1 MQGGDYLKK
10 KLALFLC
17 FVLILSIL
25 SGCTGKG
32 DTYTP
37 TGNGLSPEEED
48 VTRPT
53 QTVITTQDR
62 SLPYYA
68 DRSMNPYTCSD
79 YVNKTILSLVYQGLF
94 TVDAQYNV
102 FPVLCSGYEVS
113 RDMKTYTFYLA
124 KATFS
129 DGMELTAADVVASY
143 TAAMEAGVYKGRF
156 THVKSVEATEDGA
169 VVFQLKVPYENFPI
183 LLDIPIV
190 REGSTAEERPMG
202 TGPYAYSG
210 EQRLRLRRRIDWWC
224 DAQLPIASEWI
235 DLEKAE
241 NSVQIRD
248 DFEVS
253 GLGMVASDPGN
264 DNYVDFHSD
273 YELWDC
279 ENGLFLYLGC
289 NSRSAV
295 FSDAAVR
302 QALTYAVDR
311 NGIVEDFY
319 RGFAYAAGVPASPK
333 SPYYSDALASKIRY
347 NPMELSSAVANANL
361 QGSPV
366 VMLVNSDDV
375 TRVRVARE
383 IAHVLSLC
391 GLTVTMSELGGDD
404 YRNALKNGKFD
415 IYLGQTK
422 LSANMDL
429 SPFFATYGALSYGG
443 MNDAVLYALCQES
456 LANIGNYYTLHQ
468 KVLEDGQLCPVL
480 FRSYAIF
487 AQRGDYTDL
496 SPARDRV
503 FYYDL
508 GITMEDILI
517 EKENEA

>member
-1 MQGGDYLKK
+1 MKK
-10 KLALFLC
+10 KLALLLC
-17 FVLILSIL
+17 FVILISIF
-25 SGCTGKG
+25 SGCNTGG

-37 TGNGLSPEEED
+37 TGNGLSDEEEP

-53 QTVITTQDR
+53 QVVQTAQDR

-68 DRSMNPYTCSD
+68 DRSLNPYTCSD

-94 TVDAQYNV
+94 AVDANYNV
-102 FPVLCSGYEVS
+102 APVLCSSYEVS

-124 KATFS
+124 EATFS
-129 DGMELTAADVVASY
+129 DGMALTAADVVASY
-143 TAAMEAGVYKGRF
+143 TAAMTEGVYKGRF
-156 THVKSVEATEDGA
+156 THVYSIEATEDGA
-169 VVFQLKVPYENFPI
+169 VMFRLKIPYENLPI

-190 REGSTAEERPMG
+190 REGSAAEERPLG

-210 EQRLRLRRRIDWWC
+210 DQRLRLRRRMDWWC
-224 DAQLPIASEWI
+224 NAELPIASEWI

-241 NSVQIRD
+241 DPIQIRD
-248 DFEVS
+248 DFEVA
-253 GLGMVASDPGN
+253 GLGMVAADPGN

-279 ENGLFLYLGC
+279 ESGLFLYLGC
-289 NSRSAV
+289 NIHSGV
-295 FSDAAVR
+295 FSNAEVR

-311 NGIVEDFY
+311 NTIVEEYY

-333 SPYYSDALASKIRY
+333 SPYYSSALASKIRY
-347 NPMELSSAVANANL
+347 NPMELSGAIANANL
-361 QGSPV
+361 QGSTV

-383 IAHVLSLC
+383 IARVLGLC
-391 GLTVTMSELGGDD
+391 GLTVTMSELSGDA
-404 YRNALKNGKFD
+404 YLSALKNGRFD

-429 SPFFATYGALSYGG
+429 SPFFASGGALSYGG
-443 MNDAVLYALCQES
+443 MNDAVMYALCQES

-468 KVLEDGQLCPVL
+468 KILEDGQLCPVL

-496 SPARDRV
+496 APARDRV

-508 GITMEDILI
+508 GISMEEILI
-517 EKENEA
+517 EKENES

>member
-1 MQGGDYLKK
+1 MKK
-10 KLALFLC
+10 KLALILC
-17 FVLILSIL
+17 FALIFSIF
-25 SGCTGKG
+25 SGCTQKE

-37 TGNGLSPEEED
+37 TGNGLSSEDED

-53 QTVITTQDR
+53 QVIVTSQDR

-68 DRSMNPYTCSD
+68 DRSLNPYTCSD

-102 FPVLCSGYEVS
+102 SPVLCSGYQVS
-113 RDMKTYTFYLA
+113 RDMKTYTFHLA

-143 TAAMEAGVYKGRF
+143 NAAMEAGVYKGRF
-156 THVKSVEATEDGA
+156 THVYSIEATEDGA
-169 VVFQLKVPYENFPI
+169 VVFRLKIPYENLPI

-190 REGSTAEERPMG
+190 REGSTAEERPLG

-210 EQRLRLRRRIDWWC
+210 DQRLRLRRRMDWWC
-224 DAQLPIASEWI
+224 DAKMPIASEWI

-241 NSVQIRD
+241 NPVQIRD
-248 DFEVS
+248 DFEVA

-279 ENGLFLYLGC
+279 ESGLFLYLGC
-289 NSRSAV
+289 NVRGEV
-295 FSDAAVR
+295 FSNAEVR
-302 QALTYAVDR
+302 KALTYAVDR
-311 NGIVEDFY
+311 NSIVEEFY

-333 SPYYSDALASKIRY
+333 SPYYSSALAGKIRY
-347 NPMELSSAVANANL
+347 NPMELSSAISNANL
-361 QGSPV
+361 QGSAV

-383 IAHVLSLC
+383 IARVLGLC
-391 GLTVTMSELGGDD
+391 GLTVTMSELSGND
-404 YRNALKNGKFD
+404 YLNALKNGRYD
-415 IYLGQTK
+415 IHLGQTK

-429 SPFFATYGALSYGG
+429 TPFFTTYGALSYGG

-468 KVLEDGQLCPVL
+468 KILEDGRLCPVL

-496 SPARDRV
+496 APARDRV

-508 GITMEDILI
+508 GISMEDILI
-517 EKENEA
+517 DEKENET

>member
-1 MQGGDYLKK
+1 MKK

-17 FVLILSIL
+17 FVILIGIFF
-25 SGCTGKG
+25 GCKTGG

-37 TGNGLSPEEED
+37 TGNGLSPEEEE

-53 QTVITTQDR
+53 QTVQTSQDR

-68 DRSMNPYTCSD
+68 DRSLNPYTCSD
-79 YVNKTILSLVYQGLF
+79 YVNKIVLSLVYQGLF
-94 TVDAQYNV
+94 TVDADYNV
-102 FPVLCSGYEVS
+102 FPILCSSYQVS

-124 KATFS
+124 EATFS
-129 DGMELTAADVVASY
+129 DGMVLTAADVVASY
-143 TAAMEAGVYKGRF
+143 TAAMEEGVYKGRF
-156 THVKSVEATEDGA
+156 THVQSIEATEDGA
-169 VVFQLKVPYENFPI
+169 VVFRLKIPYENLPI

-190 REGSTAEERPMG
+190 REGSTAEERPLG

-210 EQRLRLRRRIDWWC
+210 DQRLRLRLRMDWWC
-224 DAQLPIASEWI
+224 SAELPIAAEWI

-241 NSVQIRD
+241 NPVQLRD
-248 DFEVS
+248 DFEVA

-279 ENGLFLYLGC
+279 ESGLFLYLGC
-289 NSRSAV
+289 NVRGTV
-295 FSDAAVR
+295 FSNAEVR

-311 NGIVEDFY
+311 NTIVEEFY
-319 RGFAYAAGVPASPK
+319 RGFAYAAGVPASPN
-333 SPYYSDALASKIRY
+333 SPYYSSALASKIRY
-347 NPMELSSAVANANL
+347 NPMELSHAVSNANL
-361 QGSPV
+361 QDSTV
-366 VMLVNSDDV
+366 VMLVNADDV

-383 IAHVLSLC
+383 IARVLGLC
-391 GLTVTMSELGGDD
+391 GLTVTMSELSGDD
-404 YRNALKNGKFD
+404 YLNALRNGRFD

-429 SPFFATYGALSYGG
+429 SAFFAGNGALSYGG

-456 LANIGNYYTLHQ
+456 LANSGNYYTLHQ
-468 KVLEDGQLCPVL
+468 KILEDGQLCPVL

-496 SPARDRV
+496 APARDRV

-508 GITMEDILI
+508 GISMEEIL
-517 EKENEA
+517 KENEA